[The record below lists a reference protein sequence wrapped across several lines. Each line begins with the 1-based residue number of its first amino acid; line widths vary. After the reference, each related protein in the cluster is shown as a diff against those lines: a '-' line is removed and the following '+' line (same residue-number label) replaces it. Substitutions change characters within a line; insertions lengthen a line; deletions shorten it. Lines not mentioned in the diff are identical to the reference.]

1 MLSKCL
7 NTYTQKKCTVL
18 DFFSLISTDGA
29 DKSCA
34 LIFFAGI
41 FDILSAKKWYLK
53 LEGYHILS
61 QYKDQNKHCSK
72 KKPLRSLDFWRWRC
86 DMKTNPNV
94 PISMQNSM
102 KISII
107 KILTHIFGNL
117 VLSGCV
123 LYTLALLQFSNHLK
137 NFYQP
142 NSRCNFGFFDT

>member
-72 KKPLRSLDFWRWRC
+72 KK
-86 DMKTNPNV
+86 TV
-94 PISMQNSM
+94 EE
-102 KISII
+102 
-107 KILTHIFGNL
+107 
-117 VLSGCV
+117 
-123 LYTLALLQFSNHLK
+123 
-137 NFYQP
+137 
-142 NSRCNFGFFDT
+142 FGFLTLTL